1 MGLMSEWKA
10 FAAFAVGFLG
20 MPQEA
25 MPYYDH
31 SAKWKRKASQIMT
44 FVMEVGNLGH
54 KRDLSYY
61 RKYPFIIRKSISVI
75 HRLRDVLRHAQ
86 IFPLDS
92 PRFFFNMM
100 SVGLQNSTMDPANER
115 RAE

>member
-1 MGLMSEWKA
+1 
-10 FAAFAVGFLG
+10 
-20 MPQEA
+20 
-25 MPYYDH
+25 
-31 SAKWKRKASQIMT
+31 
-44 FVMEVGNLGH
+44 MEVGNLGS
-54 KRDLSYY
+54 KRDFSYY

-100 SVGLQNSTMDPANER
+100 SVGLQNSTMGPANER
-115 RAE
+115 KAE